1 MPNFLPGSLKEPQ
14 TYFGITKYF
23 SLYIQY
29 IHTHKDTQTQHT
41 HSSLV
46 NIACVRQFNPLKAEC
61 L

>member
-23 SLYIQY
+23 SLYIQN
-29 IHTHKDTQTQHT
+29 INAHTQNQHT